1 MVSRRSSKAWSLA
14 VRKLASDRQS
24 GAAEIASRA
33 AKWFGRAVAS
43 GVGEDELAEVACTLL
58 LSQPAMAPL
67 YRVANAACL
76 EAAGR
81 QPEAG
86 PVIELGERHR
96 LSLAPLLR
104 RNRRRGADVMTYSW
118 SSTVYGAIVDSRS
131 KIARVFCSEAR
142 PGLEGVRLARSL
154 ARRDVSVTLVTDAA
168 LMARLQDVDLVVVG
182 ADAFIP
188 GGFVNKVGTSALA
201 RLARLAGKPFF
212 VVAETSKILPRS
224 LARFYRLPLRSGQEI
239 VRRTAGVRVE
249 NPYFDYTASR
259 FATGVITEKGEMS
272 TAQLNRE
279 MRLLQVSARLI
290 EALERRSA

>member
-76 EAAGR
+76 GAAER

-86 PVIELGERHR
+86 SIIELGERHR
-96 LSLAPLLR
+96 LSLAPLLQK
-104 RNRRRGADVMTYSW
+104 RNRRRGAKVMTYSW
-118 SSTVYGAIVDSRS
+118 SSTVYSAIVDSRS

-239 VRRTAGVRVE
+239 VRRTAGVCVE
-249 NPYFDYTASR
+249 NPYFDFMLR
-259 FATGVITEKGEMS
+259 
-272 TAQLNRE
+272 
-279 MRLLQVSARLI
+279 
-290 EALERRSA
+290 